1 MYCLSSLT
9 CGVCVCVRACVRACV
24 LCVCVCMCVCAAHI
38 EDMIEVIF
46 QYIAML
52 RREGPKEWIFKEC
65 SVSFPLYSKCV
76 CVCIVLVLPLHLFDV
91 QWLDTIYS
99 YSVCVSTC
107 HNWVGMF
114 HFIHVLFARL

>member
-1 MYCLSSLT
+1 M
-9 CGVCVCVRACVRACV
+9 CVCVRVCVRV
-24 LCVCVCMCVCAAHI
+24 RVCVCAAHI

-76 CVCIVLVLPLHLFDV
+76 CACIVLVLPLHSFGV
-91 QWLDTIYS
+91 QWLDIVATL
-99 YSVCVSTC
+99 CVS
-107 HNWVGMF
+107 V
-114 HFIHVLFARL
+114 HVTIG